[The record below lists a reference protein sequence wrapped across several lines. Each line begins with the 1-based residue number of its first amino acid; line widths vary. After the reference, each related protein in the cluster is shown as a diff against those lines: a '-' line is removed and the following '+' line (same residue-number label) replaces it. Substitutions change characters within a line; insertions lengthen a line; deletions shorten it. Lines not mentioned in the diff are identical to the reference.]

1 MPLQRYETFIQYR
14 LNNGLFT
21 IRLTVRGGRVVV
33 DVKVDKVADEVEDM
47 LANIEVDNVVDI
59 VGYME
64 VKKVDDEVAAI
75 VVDME
80 IDKMA
85 DKMVDKV
92 ADIVDMEG

>member
-1 MPLQRYETFIQYR
+1 MMYLWR
-14 LNNGLFT
+14 LV
-21 IRLTVRGGRVVV
+21 IPM
-33 DVKVDKVADEVEDM
+33 EM
-47 LANIEVDNVVDI
+47 II
-59 VGYME
+59 VIG
-64 VKKVDDEVAAI
+64 

>member
-1 MPLQRYETFIQYR
+1 M
-14 LNNGLFT
+14 
-21 IRLTVRGGRVVV
+21 
-33 DVKVDKVADEVEDM
+33 KADEVEDM

-64 VKKVDDEVAAI
+64 VKKVDDEVADI